1 MLAALLKILDL
12 NSSLGC
18 AIASYKEPN
27 RRTQGDAETGTSFS
41 VFRVVLGEGAVS
53 DAKEE

>member
-18 AIASYKEPN
+18 AIASFKEPTLAN
-27 RRTQGDAETGTSFS
+27 AH
-41 VFRVVLGEGAVS
+41 
-53 DAKEE
+53 